1 MLKDPKIAKKIKAGE
16 KVNLDKVTN
25 EKILNRKFL
34 KEEDKK
40 AQDNISNK
48 AKETGEAKTTD
59 GRDEIEE

>member
-34 KEEDKK
+34 KEEGKDDKDKK
-40 AQDNISNK
+40 V
-48 AKETGEAKTTD
+48 KETGEAKTTD